1 MMMIMTPALLV
12 ANLIVSLL
20 LVMVVGYIWRLMTL
34 TSVVLTYV
42 TLYLNDEFEDFGSRH
57 FEDD

>member
-20 LVMVVGYIWRLMTL
+20 LVMVVGYMWRLMTS

-42 TLYLNDEFEDFGSRH
+42 TLYLNDEFEDFGSRN
-57 FEDD
+57 FEDG

>member
-20 LVMVVGYIWRLMTL
+20 LVMVVGYMWRLMTL

-42 TLYLNDEFEDFGSRH
+42 TLYLNDEFEDFGSRN
-57 FEDD
+57 FEDG

>member
-1 MMMIMTPALLV
+1 MMLMTPALLV

-20 LVMVVGYIWRLMTL
+20 LVMVVGYIWRLMTS

-42 TLYLNDEFEDFGSRH
+42 TLYLNDEFEDFGSRN
-57 FEDD
+57 FEDG

>member
-1 MMMIMTPALLV
+1 MMIMTPALLV

-20 LVMVVGYIWRLMTL
+20 LVMVVGYMWRLMTL

-42 TLYLNDEFEDFGSRH
+42 TLYLNDEFEDFGSRN
-57 FEDD
+57 FEDG

>member
-1 MMMIMTPALLV
+1 MLMTPALLV

-20 LVMVVGYIWRLMTL
+20 LVMVVGYIWRLMTS

-42 TLYLNDEFEDFGSRH
+42 TLYLNDEFEDFGSRN

>member
-1 MMMIMTPALLV
+1 MMIMTPALLV

-20 LVMVVGYIWRLMTL
+20 LVMVVGYMWRLMTS

-42 TLYLNDEFEDFGSRH
+42 TLYLNDEFEDFGSRN
-57 FEDD
+57 FEDG